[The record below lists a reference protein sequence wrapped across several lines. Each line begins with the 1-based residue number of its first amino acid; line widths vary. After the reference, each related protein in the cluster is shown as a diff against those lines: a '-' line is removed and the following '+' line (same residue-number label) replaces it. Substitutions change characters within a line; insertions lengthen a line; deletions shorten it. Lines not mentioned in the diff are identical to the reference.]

1 MSSAEELGTLV
12 IVVLKAKDLPDK
24 HSFYKSDVYAQV
36 TLNGEFGTA
45 SAKSRCD

>member
-1 MSSAEELGTLV
+1 
-12 IVVLKAKDLPDK
+12 VVLKAKDLPDK

-45 SAKSRCD
+45 KSRYD